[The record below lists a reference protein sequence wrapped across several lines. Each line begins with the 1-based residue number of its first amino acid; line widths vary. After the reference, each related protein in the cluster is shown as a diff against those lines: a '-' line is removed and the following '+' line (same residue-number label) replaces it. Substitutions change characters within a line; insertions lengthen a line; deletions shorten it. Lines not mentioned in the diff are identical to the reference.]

1 MQNTRFCAN
10 KSGIAG
16 AIPLAYPK
24 SRSFSR
30 PQARIKCK
38 SVLSGGVYIGQNTLR
53 TASVEFVRKQRT
65 NYARRRAQP
74 FRTRTQPRGS
84 RLRACQKDFLTSSKE
99 DAEASSFK
107 GCGLVLVDGDDNA
120 GANGTAALAD
130 SEAEI
135 LLDGDRGDQ
144 LDLHVD
150 VITRHAHLNALGQ
163 SDDAGNVSGSEVE
176 LRTIVVEERGVTA
189 AFVLGQNV
197 DLANEL
203 GVRMDGAGLRRN
215 PSACGTFRC
224 R

>member
-74 FRTRTQPRGS
+74 FQTRTQPRGS
-84 RLRACQKDFLTSSKE
+84 RLRACQKDFLTSS
-99 DAEASSFK
+99 SVRQRCRTFLCS
-107 GCGLVLVDGDDNA
+107 LV
-120 GANGTAALAD
+120 
-130 SEAEI
+130 SEKSHT
-135 LLDGDRGDQ
+135 G
-144 LDLHVD
+144 
-150 VITRHAHLNALGQ
+150 
-163 SDDAGNVSGSEVE
+163 GNVSGGEVRSFRVWLFSQADWLHTPCGFHPVYHIAE
-176 LRTIVVEERGVTA
+176 GKTINWLHRVFSFFDKKKPAGSS
-189 AFVLGQNV
+189 GG
-197 DLANEL
+197 LA
-203 GVRMDGAGLRRN
+203 
-215 PSACGTFRC
+215 
-224 R
+224 